1 MSQYYTFDDDV
12 LVSKKPKT
20 ETAPEKETAADLLAS
35 EGYKPQTKP
44 RRVNGGRETVS
55 AAHTEKNK
63 ARLNSTLA
71 KAPLQAR
78 ADSAKAY
85 AKKKKQTKTAGAGV
99 VQTRHEKAST
109 PFPIAPVLYIGILT
123 LVIVYVIHL
132 YIEIA
137 DLNATLTDYNST
149 LVELKSE
156 QNDLEF
162 EKNRLYNLEEIER
175 IAREQYGMVSAD
187 QLPKEYIT
195 PDSED
200 HIQILDTGEEKSAAG
215 VLMSGFGRTVSNLLS
230 YIN

>member
-1 MSQYYTFDDDV
+1 MSQYYFDEDV

-20 ETAPEKETAADLLAS
+20 ESESEKEFAEALLAS
-35 EGYKPQTKP
+35 EGYKPVTKP
-44 RRVNGGRETVS
+44 RRVNGGRDSVS
-55 AAHTEKNK
+55 AKHTEKNK

-78 ADSAKAY
+78 AESAKVSV
-85 AKKKKQTKTAGAGV
+85 KKKKKKAEIASGV
-99 VQTRHEKAST
+99 VRTQREKAAT
-109 PFPIAPVLYIGILT
+109 PFPIAYVFYIGILT
-123 LVIVYVIHL
+123 LIIVYVVHL

-137 DLNATLTDYNST
+137 DLDATLSEYNST
-149 LVELKSE
+149 LIELKSE

-162 EKNRLYNLEEIER
+162 QKNKLYNLEEIER

-195 PDSED
+195 PDKED
-200 HIQILDTGEEKSAAG
+200 HIQILDTGEDESAAG
-215 VLMSGFGRTVSNLLS
+215 VLMSGFGRTVTNLLS

>member
-12 LVSKKPKT
+12 LVTKKPKT
-20 ETAPEKETAADLLAS
+20 DTANDKELAEKLLEA
-35 EGYKPQTKP
+35 EGYKPQAKP
-44 RRVNGGRETVS
+44 RRVNGGRETAGVK
-55 AAHTEKNK
+55 HTETNK

-71 KAPLQAR
+71 KAPAQAR
-78 ADSAKAY
+78 AESTVIT
-85 AKKKKQTKTAGAGV
+85 KKKRKAGVRAGV
-99 VQTRHEKAST
+99 VPTQREKAAT
-109 PFPIAPVLYIGILT
+109 PFPVAYIFYIGILT
-123 LVIVYVIHL
+123 LIIVYVVHL

-137 DLNATLTDYNST
+137 DLNATLADYNSA
-149 LVELKSE
+149 LIELKSE

-162 EKNRLYNLEEIER
+162 EKNKLYNLEEIER

-200 HIQILDTGEEKSAAG
+200 HIQILDTGDEESAAG
-215 VLMSGFGRTVSNLLS
+215 ILMSGFGRGISNLLS